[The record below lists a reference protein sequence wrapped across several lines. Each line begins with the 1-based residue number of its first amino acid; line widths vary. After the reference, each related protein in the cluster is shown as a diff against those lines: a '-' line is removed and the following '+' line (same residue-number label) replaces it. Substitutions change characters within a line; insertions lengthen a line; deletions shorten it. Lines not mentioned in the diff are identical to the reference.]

1 MLYFTCPAHSPGCCR
16 LILSISPISWFL
28 DTLNKIKLNFF
39 DDFRI
44 LFDEKTIVG
53 YYINLLPQALTGC
66 NTWISWCLF
75 LSFFIG
81 LCSYVEACVADFQA
95 HIHEICSAHK
105 VEEDGSDEENSS
117 VGESV
122 ARRNGTILNETVE
135 LHIELT
141 KWVTSLIW
149 IIYS

>member
-1 MLYFTCPAHSPGCCR
+1 M
-16 LILSISPISWFL
+16 
-28 DTLNKIKLNFF
+28 
-39 DDFRI
+39 
-44 LFDEKTIVG
+44 
-53 YYINLLPQALTGC
+53 
-66 NTWISWCLF
+66 
-75 LSFFIG
+75 
-81 LCSYVEACVADFQA
+81 ADFQA

-141 KWVTSLIW
+141 K
-149 IIYS
+149 

>member
-1 MLYFTCPAHSPGCCR
+1 M
-16 LILSISPISWFL
+16 
-28 DTLNKIKLNFF
+28 
-39 DDFRI
+39 
-44 LFDEKTIVG
+44 
-53 YYINLLPQALTGC
+53 
-66 NTWISWCLF
+66 
-75 LSFFIG
+75 
-81 LCSYVEACVADFQA
+81 ADFQA